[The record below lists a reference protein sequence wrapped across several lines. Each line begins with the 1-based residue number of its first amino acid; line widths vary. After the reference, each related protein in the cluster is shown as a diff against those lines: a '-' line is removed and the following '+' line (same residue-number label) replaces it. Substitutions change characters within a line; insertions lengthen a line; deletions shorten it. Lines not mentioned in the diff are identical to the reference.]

1 MSTITLDTLNT
12 IAQPVNT
19 YLPAP
24 ANADLLSFAH
34 TVNTLAENGRLDVLV
49 DAFKANEPKA
59 APAPAKAPVRKPKAD
74 TPMRRTKN
82 GGMMST
88 VPGSITAGQLDKL
101 IALGEEI
108 GDPFTRSEVAIMC
121 DWSMAYASD
130 YRYDILNG

>member
-24 ANADLLSFAH
+24 IDADLASFVN
-34 TVNTLAENGRLDVLV
+34 TVNTLADNGRLGVLV
-49 DAFKANEPKA
+49 EAF
-59 APAPAKAPVRKPKAD
+59 APAKPAPAPVRKPKAAS

-101 IALGEEI
+101 IALCEEI
-108 GDPFTRSEVAIMC
+108 GEPMTREEVGIAC
-121 DWSMAYASD
+121 GWSMAYASD
-130 YRYDILNG
+130 YRFDILNG

>member
-34 TVNTLAENGRLDVLV
+34 TVNTLADNGRLDVLV
-49 DAFKANEPKA
+49 DAFKANEPK
-59 APAPAKAPVRKPKAD
+59 PAPAPVRKPKAD
-74 TPMRRTKN
+74 TTPMRRTKN

-88 VPGSITAGQLDKL
+88 VPGSITPGQLDKL
-101 IALGEEI
+101 IALCEEI
-108 GDPFTRSEVAIMC
+108 GEPMSKEEVGIAC
-121 DWSMAYASD
+121 GWSMAYASD